1 MVSDVI
7 EFDALLAHD
16 AARVCDVLQAVEWFP
31 RFFAGIEAC
40 TRRADDAAGSSY
52 ACRVKGIDHTVQ
64 VVVRQKPLATVTMDH
79 VESGGFVRFTL
90 VPVEPNAT
98 RVDVTVFKPTLG
110 GAYSPPPAHNKDVT
124 AWIRGG
130 LRRLEDVL
138 SSRPT
143 AIVSNTGDH
152 RSLQLAIAKTMIG
165 TGVVRAARPD
175 RAYRQLHSLARWGF
189 TLGGGFAAAAAK
201 SPDRIAVID
210 DHGTRTF
217 AEIHQR
223 SHRIAAGL
231 NASGI
236 RTGNTVGILAR
247 NHMTMTEC
255 TIACGMLGVEV
266 VLLNTGLA
274 ARQIESIAHRHQ
286 FDALFVDDEFDSMVR
301 YLPDDVTRISLS
313 NRTTI
318 SHRRTLEHFVAAP
331 SAQFERPD
339 RPGTVVVLTSG
350 TSGSPKGALRPTPK
364 GFGTVA
370 AMLSRMPLQMN
381 ERMLIAAPLFHSW
394 GLAALQIS
402 TPLRATVVLQDRF
415 DPEDCLRAIAEHSC
429 TSLIAVPIMLQRI
442 LDLPEGVRKKYD
454 TSSLRVVACS
464 GSALTGSTVSGFM
477 KIFGPILYN
486 FYGSTEVSWATIA
499 NPDDLRDSPASAGR
513 PPLGTT
519 VAILA
524 ADGTTVPVGVL
535 GRIFVGNDMLF
546 DGYTNADPPSIA
558 SSKGSAMMDT
568 GDLGY
573 LDCNGRL
580 FVCGRDDEMIISGGE
595 NVFPGPVEDA
605 ISNLPQVGEVAVVG
619 VPDAEY
625 GQRLAAF
632 VVGRGSA
639 GLDAD
644 MVRTYIRN
652 RLSRF
657 SVPRDVTFLDELP
670 RTATG
675 KVVKRLLVDPAPASA
690 P

>member
-7 EFDALLAHD
+7 DCSMVFAHD
-16 AARVCDVLQAVEWFP
+16 ADQVCSVLSAVELYPRYFP
-31 RFFAGIEAC
+31 GIEAC
-40 TRRADDAAGSSY
+40 VLRDGAVDGY
-52 ACRVKGIDHTVQ
+52 WCRVGGVDHAVQLVVNRRHRAIITVE
-64 VVVRQKPLATVTMDH
+64 H
-79 VESGGFVRFTL
+79 VEAGGFVRFTL
-90 VPVEPNAT
+90 TEISANET
-98 RVDVTVFKPTLG
+98 KVDVTVFKAGLSGWYAPQ
-110 GAYSPPPAHNKDVT
+110 PEHNKAVVDWVL
-124 AWIRGG
+124 GG
-130 LRRLEDVL
+130 LRRLDDAL
-138 SSRPT
+138 AGTPT
-143 AIVSNTGDH
+143 SIVSSTGDS
-152 RSLQLAIAKTMIG
+152 RSLQLAIAKTMIS

-175 RAYRQLHSLARWGF
+175 RAYKQLSSLAKWGF

-201 SPDRIAVID
+201 SPDEIAVID
-210 DHGTRTF
+210 DRGTRTF

-231 NASGI
+231 SASGI
-236 RTGNTVGILAR
+236 RPGSTIGILAR
-247 NHMTMTEC
+247 NHTTMTEC
-255 TIACGMLGVEV
+255 TVACGMLGVEV

-274 ARQIESIAHRHQ
+274 ARQIESIAARQ
-286 FDALFVDDEFDSMVR
+286 RFDVLFVDDEFDSIVR
-301 YLPDDVTRISLS
+301 YLPDDVTRVSLS
-313 NRTTI
+313 AHTAI
-318 SHRRTLEHFVAAP
+318 PHRRTLEHFVAPP
-331 SAQFERPD
+331 STTFERPE

-350 TSGSPKGALRPTPK
+350 TSGSPKGALRPTPR

-381 ERMLIAAPLFHSW
+381 ERMLIAAPMFHSW

-415 DPEDCLRAIAEHSC
+415 DPEDCLRAIEAHRC

-442 LDLPEGVRKKYD
+442 LDLPDAVRSRYD

-464 GSALTGSTVSGFM
+464 GSALTGSTVNRFM
-477 KIFGPILYN
+477 NVFGDILYN

-499 NPDDLRDSPASAGR
+499 TPDDLRASPTTAGR

-519 VAILA
+519 VAVLS
-524 ADGTTVPVGVL
+524 ADGNVVPVGTL

-546 DGYTNADPPSIA
+546 DGYTNADPPSTVSA
-558 SSKGSAMMDT
+558 KGSALMDT

-605 ISNLPQVGEVAVVG
+605 IANLPQVGEVAVVG
-619 VPDAEY
+619 VPDNEY

-632 VVGRGSA
+632 VVGRGAA
-639 GLDAD
+639 GLDAE
-644 MVRTYIRN
+644 MVRAYIRN

-675 KVVKRLLVDPAPASA
+675 KVVKRLLIEPTPAAGT
-690 P
+690 

>member
-1 MVSDVI
+1 
-7 EFDALLAHD
+7 
-16 AARVCDVLQAVEWFP
+16 
-31 RFFAGIEAC
+31 
-40 TRRADDAAGSSY
+40 
-52 ACRVKGIDHTVQ
+52 
-64 VVVRQKPLATVTMDH
+64 
-79 VESGGFVRFTL
+79 
-90 VPVEPNAT
+90 
-98 RVDVTVFKPTLG
+98 VFKAGLSGSYVPQ
-110 GAYSPPPAHNKDVT
+110 PEHNKAVVDWVL
-124 AWIRGG
+124 GG
-130 LRRLEDVL
+130 LRRLGDAL
-138 SSRPT
+138 AGTPT
-143 AIVSNTGDH
+143 SIVSSTGDS
-152 RSLQLAIAKTMIG
+152 RSLQLAIAKTMIS

-175 RAYRQLHSLARWGF
+175 RAYKQLSSLARWGF

-201 SPDRIAVID
+201 SPDQIAVID
-210 DHGTRTF
+210 DRGTRTF

-231 NASGI
+231 SASGI
-236 RTGNTVGILAR
+236 RPGSTIGILAR
-247 NHMTMTEC
+247 NHTTMTEC
-255 TIACGMLGVEV
+255 TVACGMLGVEV

-274 ARQIESIAHRHQ
+274 ARQIESIAARQH
-286 FDALFVDDEFDSMVR
+286 FDVLFVDDEFDPIVR
-301 YLPDDVTRISLS
+301 YLPDDVTRVSLS
-313 NRTTI
+313 PRTVI
-318 SHRRTLEHFVAAP
+318 PHRRTLEHFVAPP
-331 SAQFERPD
+331 STTFERPE

-350 TSGSPKGALRPTPK
+350 TSGSPKGALRPTPR

-381 ERMLIAAPLFHSW
+381 ERMLIAAPMFHSW

-415 DPEDCLRAIAEHSC
+415 DPEDCLRAIEAHRC

-442 LDLPEGVRKKYD
+442 LDLPDSVRSRYD

-464 GSALTGSTVSGFM
+464 GSALTGSTVNRFM
-477 KIFGPILYN
+477 DVFGDILYN

-499 NPDDLRDSPASAGR
+499 TPDDLRASPATAGR

-524 ADGTTVPVGVL
+524 ADGNVVPVGTL

-546 DGYTNADPPSIA
+546 DGYTNADPPSTVSA
-558 SSKGSAMMDT
+558 KGSALMDT

-605 ISNLPQVGEVAVVG
+605 IANLPQVGEVAVVG
-619 VPDAEY
+619 VPDNEY

-639 GLDAD
+639 GLDAE
-644 MVRTYIRN
+644 MVRAYIRN

-675 KVVKRLLVDPAPASA
+675 KVVKRLLVEPTPAAGT
-690 P
+690 